1 MPGGGTEPDLTT
13 TEPPPTSSAPD
24 LDTGDVVGFPVTQIV
39 VAGETVP
46 VALAETREQRGR
58 GLREV
63 ADLGEL
69 AGMLFVWDEPSG
81 SGFTMA
87 QVPIELDIAVL
98 DGDGVVLEVQKAI
111 PCRQLRCPTYRF
123 DTRFRYAVESPAGTL
138 GLEPGE
144 VVGLP

>member
-1 MPGGGTEPDLTT
+1 MTTVAGGGTAT
-13 TEPPPTSSAPD
+13 APD
-24 LDTGDVVGFPVTQIV
+24 DVDTGDVVGFEVTEIV
-39 VAGETVP
+39 VGGETRP
-46 VALAETREQRGR
+46 VALAATREQRGR

-63 ADLGEL
+63 TDLGDL
-69 AGMLFVWDEPSG
+69 AGMLFVWDEPTG

-98 DGDGVVLEVQKAI
+98 DADGVVLEAQKAI

-123 DTRFRYAVESPAGTL
+123 DARFRYAIESPAGTL
-138 GLEPGE
+138 GLEPGA

>member
-1 MPGGGTEPDLTT
+1 MPGGGTIT
-13 TEPPPTSSAPD
+13 APVD
-24 LDTGDVVGFPVTQIV
+24 VDTGDVAGFGLTEIV
-39 VAGETVP
+39 VGGDVLP

-63 ADLGEL
+63 ADLGDL
-69 AGMLFVWDEPSG
+69 AGMLFVWDEPTG

-98 DGDGVVLEVQKAI
+98 DADGVVLEAQKAI

-123 DTRFRYAVESPAGTL
+123 EARFLYAIESPAGTL